1 MCNAGARQG
10 DTCTDEHWFVLHAAA
25 VPSVGTI
32 AQPPFLGEG
41 ASASKWLQVMAT
53 QRDVARSRYDLLP
66 VLGKYMDVTADSPVR
81 ETGKHAN
88 PVGWPLAF
96 YRVLWCGVF
105 GYVTL
110 ANKVLPAPR
119 VLFYVYGLNR
129 RG

>member
-32 AQPPFLGEG
+32 LQPPLLADG